1 MIRRPPRSTRTDT
14 LFPYSTLFRSL
25 PLLLLRD
32 HDGALRVFHN
42 VCSHRGLRL
51 VTEPCRARGLIR
63 CPYHSWSYAL
73 DGSLKATPFIG
84 GPGTSTCEGFD
95 KAGHGLKPVRSAV
108 WADAVFV
115 DLSGQAPA
123 FADFIAPIAQRWA
136 DFDFTRLRHGGA
148 DSSFSI
154 EIGSAH
160 V

>member
-1 MIRRPPRSTRTDT
+1 MRISDW
-14 LFPYSTLFRSL
+14 SS
-25 PLLLLRD
+25 D
-32 HDGALRVFHN
+32 
-42 VCSHRGLRL
+42 VCSSDL
-51 VTEPCRARGLIR
+51 
-63 CPYHSWSYAL
+63 YAL

-136 DFDFTRLRHGGA
+136 DFDFTRLRPGGA

-154 EIGSAH
+154 EVGCNWKLAVETYCEAYHLPWIHPALTSRSEERSVGTEWVSKCRSWSSPDH
-160 V
+160 SKKKIKRKKT

>member
-1 MIRRPPRSTRTDT
+1 MRISDW
-14 LFPYSTLFRSL
+14 SS
-25 PLLLLRD
+25 
-32 HDGALRVFHN
+32 H
-42 VCSHRGLRL
+42 VCSSDL
-51 VTEPCRARGLIR
+51 
-63 CPYHSWSYAL
+63 HSWSYAI

-136 DFDFTRLRHGGA
+136 DSDFPRLRHGR
-148 DSSFSI
+148 
-154 EIGSAH
+154 EIGSASCRER
-160 V
+160 VCQSV

>member
-1 MIRRPPRSTRTDT
+1 MRISDW
-14 LFPYSTLFRSL
+14 SS
-25 PLLLLRD
+25 D
-32 HDGALRVFHN
+32 
-42 VCSHRGLRL
+42 VCSSDL
-51 VTEPCRARGLIR
+51 
-63 CPYHSWSYAL
+63 YAL

-154 EIGSAH
+154 EVGCNWKLAVENYCEAYHLPWIHPALNSYSRSEEHTSELQSLMRISYAVFCLKKKKH
-160 V
+160 SIS

>member
-1 MIRRPPRSTRTDT
+1 MRISDW
-14 LFPYSTLFRSL
+14 SSDVLFRS
-25 PLLLLRD
+25 RD

-123 FADFIAPIAQRWA
+123 FA
-136 DFDFTRLRHGGA
+136 
-148 DSSFSI
+148 
-154 EIGSAH
+154 EIGRASVRERVGRDGENSGVA